1 MPANEIAAALAAE
14 AAALCAILAGLT
26 ASDLDRASPCPP
38 WTVGELT
45 CHVIIGARRIAPA
58 LRGPDYPGGSLITTV
73 GYYRPDER
81 FSSAVNADRIHAAKI
96 LARQLGEPDAIRA
109 ELTRACAESVRLVAE
124 ASADRTIRTRHG
136 DWMLLTDFARTRV
149 VELGLHGLDLAIA
162 LHRPPWLSSEAATVL
177 VELLLPAGNA
187 AGLCAELGCDRA
199 ALIALLTGRADPAP
213 AEAAALASAG
223 AIRLALDQPG

>member
-14 AAALCAILAGLT
+14 AAALCAVLAGLT

-38 WTVGELT
+38 WTAGELT

-58 LRGPDYPGGSLITTV
+58 LRGPGDPAGSLITTV
-73 GYYRPDER
+73 GYYRADER
-81 FSSAVNADRIHAAKI
+81 FSSVVNADRIDAAQI
-96 LARQLGEPDAIRA
+96 LARRLGEPDAIRT
-109 ELTRACAESVRLVAE
+109 ELTRACAESVRLLTE
-124 ASADRTIRTRHG
+124 APADRIIRTRHG

-162 LHRPPWLSSEAATVL
+162 LDRPPWLTGAAAAVL
-177 VELLLPAGNA
+177 AELLLPAGNA
-187 AGLCAELGCDRA
+187 ARLCAELGCGRA

-213 AEAAALASAG
+213 PEAAALASAG
-223 AIRLALDQPG
+223 AIRLALGQPG